1 MLHLSSHDDK
11 FDLLRRSFFIYLCAF
26 FFSFLCIPSQLYFLG
41 SFYCQPSKTFSE
53 YVSEEPFTLHIL
65 SQNLVETMH
74 ISLSEVN
81 HNHRYACAM

>member
-11 FDLLRRSFFIYLCAF
+11 FDLLLLYIFMCI
-26 FFSFLCIPSQLYFLG
+26 FFSFLCIPSQLSFLG